1 MAESSKRAIVVG
13 SGGQDGYYLSRL
25 LSESG
30 YALTSIARESMDVT
44 DPCAVSELVASIQPD
59 EIYLLAAHHHSAEAK
74 RESDALLFD
83 LSNRVHVL
91 ATVNFLEAVAKT
103 SPGSRLFYA
112 SSSHVFAGA
121 GLAALNESVPPAPA
135 SVYAITKY
143 CGMLAC
149 KYYREQRGVYA
160 SCGILFN
167 HESPRR
173 RPHFLSR
180 KITSAVA
187 RISRGMQDHLILG
200 DLDAIVDWGYAPDY
214 VLAMHGILGL
224 ERPADYVIATGL
236 PHSVRDFVSAAFR
249 HVGLDYR
256 PRVRLSPD
264 VLTRTSEV
272 RIGDAGRLRADTGWL
287 PSVSLEQMVALLVD
301 AELALLDRIDA

>member
-1 MAESSKRAIVVG
+1 MAENSRRAIVVG

-44 DPCAVSELVASIQPD
+44 DPCAVSDLVASIQPD
-59 EIYLLAAHHHSAEAK
+59 EIYLLAAHHHSAESR

-91 ATVNFLEAVAKT
+91 SAVNFLEAIAST
-103 SPGSRLFYA
+103 STRSRLFYA
-112 SSSHVFAGA
+112 SSSHIFAGA
-121 GLAALNESVPPAPA
+121 GLAAINESVSPAPA

-143 CGMLAC
+143 GGMLAC

-173 RPHFLSR
+173 PPHFLSR

-214 VLAMHGILGL
+214 VLAMQGILGL
-224 ERPADYVIATGL
+224 DRPADYVIATGL
-236 PHSVRDFVSAAFR
+236 PHSVRDFVDTAFR

-256 PRVRLSPD
+256 PRVRLSLD

-287 PSVSLEQMVALLVD
+287 PSVSFEQMVALLVD
-301 AELALLDRIDA
+301 AELALLDRTGA